1 MNCAKILTM
10 GGDLEVIYW
19 IFLAETLG
27 YGSSKIKKVAD
38 NFKSSKIFYESGLEA
53 WRQKDLFTEKE
64 LIKLK
69 NKYFL
74 SKAEKIFSYCLKKS
88 YNVVHYNSSQYPNR
102 LKSINNPPAVLYVCG
117 NLPEIDEKLSIGIVG
132 TRKPTEYGKRV
143 AFNFGYNLAKCDL
156 TVVSGGA
163 LGIDSFAQS
172 GAIEAG
178 GKVISVLG
186 CGFDCKYLVS
196 NEKLRALTKENGA
209 LISEY
214 PPNTPAIPRNFPI
227 RNRIISGIS
236 LGVIVVE
243 AGQKSGALITANTAK
258 KQGRDVFAV
267 PGSIN
272 AEQSIGPNNLIK
284 NGAKLVT
291 SVEDILEEY
300 NYDYTKKLFTNGLFV
315 ETKDIETNNS
325 FKKLSLEKVYQ
336 NKLKGY
342 KEPEDTEHKMLNQP
356 LKIKGLSN
364 VSEDVLKVYE
374 SLGDIPLNVESII
387 LKTKMSLSQILRHL
401 TELEILDLVK
411 SLPGGKYKK
420 V

>member
-1 MNCAKILTM
+1 M
-10 GGDLEVIYW
+10 GEDLEVIYW
-19 IFLAETLG
+19 ILLAETLG
-27 YGSSKIKKVAD
+27 YGSSKVKKVSEI
-38 NFKSSKIFYESGLEA
+38 FESSKAFYESGLDA
-53 WRQKDLFTEKE
+53 WRQGGFFTEKE

-74 SKAEKIFSYCLKKS
+74 SKAERIFSSCLEKN
-88 YNVVHYNSSQYPNR
+88 YNVVHYNSLQYPNR
-102 LKSINNPPAVLYVCG
+102 LKNINNPPAVLYVCG
-117 NLPEIDEKLSIGIVG
+117 NLPEIDEKLSVGIVG
-132 TRKPTEYGKRV
+132 TRKPTEYGKNV
-143 AFNFGYNLAKCDL
+143 AFNLGYNLAECGV

-196 NEKLRALTKENGA
+196 NEKLRELTKENGA

-227 RNRIISGIS
+227 RNRIISGLS

-258 KQGRDVFAV
+258 KQGRDIFAV
-267 PGSIN
+267 PGN
-272 AEQSIGPNNLIK
+272 VNTEQSIGPNNLIK

-300 NYDYTKKLFTNGLFV
+300 NYACTKKLLTNELFV
-315 ETKDIETNNS
+315 ETKGISETNDS
-325 FKKLSLEKVYQ
+325 LKKLSLEKVYQ
-336 NKLKGY
+336 NKLEESKVPNNTNH
-342 KEPEDTEHKMLNQP
+342 ELLRQP
-356 LKIKGLSN
+356 SKVKDLSN
-364 VSEDVLKVYE
+364 VSEDALRVYE
-374 SLGDIPLNVESII
+374 ALGDTPLNVESVI
-387 LKTKMSLSQILRHL
+387 LKTKMSLPQVLRYL
-401 TELEILDLVK
+401 TEFEILDLVK

-420 V
+420 T

>member
-1 MNCAKILTM
+1 M
-10 GGDLEVIYW
+10 GEDFEVIYW
-19 IFLAETLG
+19 ILLGETLG
-27 YGSSKIKKVAD
+27 YGSSKIKKVSGI
-38 NFKSSKIFYESGLEA
+38 FKSSKFFYESGLEA
-53 WRQKDLFTEKE
+53 WRQEGLFTEKE

-74 SKAEKIFSYCLKKS
+74 SKAERIFSSCLEKN
-88 YNVVHYNSSQYPNR
+88 YNVVHYNSSHYPNR
-102 LKSINNPPAVLYVCG
+102 LKSIINPPAVLYVCG
-117 NLPEIDEKLSIGIVG
+117 NLPEIDEKLSVGIVG
-132 TRKPTEYGKRV
+132 TRKPTEYGENI
-143 AFNFGYNLAKCDL
+143 AFNLGYNLAKCDVA
-156 TVVSGGA
+156 VVSGGA

-178 GKVISVLG
+178 GKVVSVLG

-227 RNRIISGIS
+227 RNRIISGLS
-236 LGVIVVE
+236 LGIIVVE

-267 PGSIN
+267 PGNIN
-272 AEQSIGPNNLIK
+272 TEQSIGPNNLIK
-284 NGAKLVT
+284 NGANLVT

-315 ETKDIETNNS
+315 GTKDIETNDS

-342 KEPEDTEHKMLNQP
+342 KEPEDAEHKMLNQP
-356 LKIKGLSN
+356 LKIKDLSY
-364 VSEDVLKVYE
+364 VSEDALKVYE
-374 SLGDIPLNVESII
+374 ALGDTPLSAESII
-387 LKTKMSLSQILRHL
+387 LNTKMSLSQVLRYL